1 MVKTGENVEILFF
14 INICYNKV
22 SLTLLRG
29 NYIFMSVEVGSKVQ
43 GKVTGITNFGAFVEL
58 PGGTTGLVHISEVAD
73 SYVKDVNDHLKIGDV
88 IEVKVISEKDGKTA
102 LSIKK
107 AIDKPEGQASSY
119 SQRPR
124 QGRTDNRSKDFRSK
138 GNFKPKESFE
148 DKMAKFLKSS
158 EENLSSLKRNTETK
172 RGGRGGR
179 RG

>member
-1 MVKTGENVEILFF
+1 M
-14 INICYNKV
+14 

-29 NYIFMSVEVGSKVQ
+29 NYISMSVEVGSKVQ

-58 PGGTTGLVHISEVAD
+58 PDGSTGLVHISEVAD
-73 SYVKDVNDHLKIGDV
+73 SYVKDVNDHLKIGDQV
-88 IEVKVISEKDGKTA
+88 EVKVISEKDGKTA

-107 AIDKPEGQASSY
+107 AIDRPEGQTTSY
-119 SQRPR
+119 SQRPPR
-124 QGRTDNRSKDFRSK
+124 QGRADNRSKDFRSK

-148 DKMAKFLKSS
+148 DKMNKFLKSS
-158 EENLSSLKRNTETK
+158 EENLSSLKRNTESK

>member
-1 MVKTGENVEILFF
+1 M
-14 INICYNKV
+14 

-29 NYIFMSVEVGSKVQ
+29 NYISMSVEVGSKVQ

-58 PGGTTGLVHISEVAD
+58 PGGSTGLVHISEVAD

-88 IEVKVISEKDGKTA
+88 VEVKVISEKDGKTA

-107 AIDKPEGQASSY
+107 AIDKPEGQTSSY
-119 SQRPR
+119 SRPPR

-148 DKMAKFLKSS
+148 DKMSKFLKSS
-158 EENLSSLKRNTETK
+158 EENLSSLKRNTESK

-179 RG
+179 RA

>member
-1 MVKTGENVEILFF
+1 
-14 INICYNKV
+14 
-22 SLTLLRG
+22 
-29 NYIFMSVEVGSKVQ
+29 MSVEVGSKVQ

-58 PGGTTGLVHISEVAD
+58 PGGSTGLVHISEVAD
-73 SYVKDVNDHLKIGDV
+73 SYVKDVNDHLTVGDQ
-88 IEVKVISEKDGKTA
+88 IEVKILSEQDGKIA

-107 AIDKPEGQASSY
+107 AIDQPEKRESSY
-119 SQRPR
+119 AGRAPR
-124 QGRTDNRSKDFRSK
+124 QGKTDNRNKDFRSK
-138 GNFKPKESFE
+138 GNFKPKETFE